1 MAWFV
6 LWGTLLSVDS
16 TIASQNSEIEITAQM
31 GVGGMWKVG
40 FPAPLRLEIQSKTK
54 QRISVRVRS
63 VDGDG
68 VPIVYRSEEWSWEV
82 GEGANEVPLEVTAQH
97 GRSKQPII
105 IEVLDAS
112 GNRLSEH
119 VLTNEERGE
128 VLPAVQPWVVTVG
141 GDLGLAQLN
150 QRTAAGVLPNFSLS
164 IVTAVDGLPRTASGY
179 SGVDLLVIGSH
190 DWKRLQAMQ
199 ADQSNALHEWIR
211 RGGKVCLSI
220 GKNAKLVAETEW
232 LAKLLPSKIRER
244 VENVDPGPIE
254 TWVSSEKP
262 MAPIVCAAMESA
274 SLTELQGLTPRRETI
289 PLVIKQAF
297 GKGQVT
303 VFASD
308 LESTAMAEWSDRGKL
323 LDKLLVGAWKQ
334 ASREA
339 KGNDSIASFG
349 YDDLCGQLRA
359 TLDVFA
365 NVQTANLTLL
375 AALLAIFLLVI
386 PFDYFV
392 LTKAWKKPSWTWGSL
407 FLCSFAFTLAIA
419 WLAVSWKPR
428 GFVLNQMTVWDF
440 DQASHSIQGQSWM
453 HLYAGQQGK
462 VNLKATPS
470 FQGIDIQGADCQLD
484 WSGLPGTGL
493 GGFESA
499 VSADRGMPEYHEVI
513 VRSNDGTLASSI
525 EGMGIPQAGTK
536 ALQASWSLPWKEMDA
551 STLGLVPGSDMLE
564 GTWTN
569 PLKVDLLDGAVLYR
583 NWLYPLPTRFPSGK
597 AMEFSL
603 TSQPKDLARRL
614 QRRRMVEGAERS
626 VPWNPFERN
635 ELDRLGELLLFYK
648 AAGGES
654 YTSLHHRYL
663 KYLDLSDHLRLDRAI
678 VLARIQGDT
687 LPLHCDDGSGSN
699 QVKLENGQT
708 WVRIM
713 IPVITRTPKP

>member
-297 GKGQVT
+297 GKGK
-303 VFASD
+303 S
-308 LESTAMAEWSDRGKL
+308 
-323 LDKLLVGAWKQ
+323 
-334 ASREA
+334 
-339 KGNDSIASFG
+339 
-349 YDDLCGQLRA
+349 
-359 TLDVFA
+359 
-365 NVQTANLTLL
+365 
-375 AALLAIFLLVI
+375 
-386 PFDYFV
+386 
-392 LTKAWKKPSWTWGSL
+392 
-407 FLCSFAFTLAIA
+407 LCSLPIWSRLRWRNGAI
-419 WLAVSWKPR
+419 VESCS
-428 GFVLNQMTVWDF
+428 T
-440 DQASHSIQGQSWM
+440 S
-453 HLYAGQQGK
+453 Y
-462 VNLKATPS
+462 
-470 FQGIDIQGADCQLD
+470 
-484 WSGLPGTGL
+484 WSGLGSKPRARRK
-493 GGFESA
+493 EMI
-499 VSADRGMPEYHEVI
+499 R
-513 VRSNDGTLASSI
+513 
-525 EGMGIPQAGTK
+525 
-536 ALQASWSLPWKEMDA
+536 SLPSVMTIFVVNSARPWMC
-551 STLGLVPGSDMLE
+551 
-564 GTWTN
+564 
-569 PLKVDLLDGAVLYR
+569 LL
-583 NWLYPLPTRFPSGK
+583 
-597 AMEFSL
+597 MC
-603 TSQPKDLARRL
+603 RL
-614 QRRRMVEGAERS
+614 
-626 VPWNPFERN
+626 
-635 ELDRLGELLLFYK
+635 
-648 AAGGES
+648 
-654 YTSLHHRYL
+654 
-663 KYLDLSDHLRLDRAI
+663 
-678 VLARIQGDT
+678 
-687 LPLHCDDGSGSN
+687 
-699 QVKLENGQT
+699 
-708 WVRIM
+708 
-713 IPVITRTPKP
+713 RT